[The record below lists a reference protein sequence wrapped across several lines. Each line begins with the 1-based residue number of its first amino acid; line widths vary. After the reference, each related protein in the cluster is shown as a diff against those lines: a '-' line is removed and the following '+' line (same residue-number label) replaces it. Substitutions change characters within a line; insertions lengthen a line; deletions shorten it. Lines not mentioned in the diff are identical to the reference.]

1 MVGVVAIA
9 PTAAVCLQVSGPR
22 LAKRNLSGLASGA
35 LLLFLINSLSIRLA
49 GVNSRV
55 KESLQLTGSIPCI
68 S

>member
-9 PTAAVCLQVSGPR
+9 PTASVCLQVSGPSF
-22 LAKRNLSGLASGA
+22 AERNLSRLASGA
-35 LLLFLINSLSIRLA
+35 LLLLLINSLSIRFA
-49 GVNSRV
+49 RVNSRV